1 MPLGPPEIAIIVV
14 ILLVIIGRKRLPG
27 FGRSLGSG
35 MREFKEG
42 ITGEKKDDDAGP
54 AGKLAQ
60 QLNSGA
66 REFKEGIT
74 GEDKPEQDP
83 VETAPTRTED
93 PKDPSGDSTSRS

>member
-1 MPLGPPEIAIIVV
+1 MPIGLPEIAIVLVV
-14 ILLVIIGRKRLPG
+14 LLVIVGRKRLPSM
-27 FGRSLGSG
+27 GRSLGTG

-42 ITGEKKDDDAGP
+42 ITGQKKDDDAGP

-66 REFKEGIT
+66 REFKDGIT

-83 VETAPTRTED
+83 VEQAPTGPED